1 MVEERRSLAVNSA
14 VLFAAYEYAL
24 VVLPVALF
32 VFLQSLEA
40 KDPLHLF
47 TYTPEWNI
55 ATIFLV
61 VQGQS
66 LYRFEAEEMGGRRSR
81 PATGLLALAASVMI
95 VLAASNILF
104 AFRHETFLTA
114 VCMWCLFL
122 LSSLA
127 FMAMV
132 TGARFVGSRTNSQV
146 K

>member
-1 MVEERRSLAVNSA
+1 MEERRGPTVNSA

-24 VVLPVALF
+24 VVLPVALY
-32 VFLQSLEA
+32 VLLASLENA
-40 KDPLHLF
+40 DPLHSF

-61 VQGQS
+61 AQGQS
-66 LYRFEAEEMGGRRSR
+66 LYRIEAEEMGARRSR
-81 PATGLLALAASVMI
+81 PATGLLALAAIVVI

-104 AFRHETFLTA
+104 AFRHETLTTA
-114 VCMWCLFL
+114 VGMWSLFL

-132 TGARFVGSRTNSQV
+132 TGARFVGSRITRR
-146 K
+146 